1 MCLNK
6 KKYFLVQNEIKT
18 SQVFRLFQ
26 RYSKKLFEAFR
37 KILFF
42 NNDAIHFPF
51 FSEQTTKVLRSPP
64 QRCLWDIS
72 STSYHHIIVLTTTSY
87 CIVYTPQECQLDQNK
102 AITGSARSF
111 FWATNVYIY
120 WQLTRELTSFIYEV
134 TRTIHSMI
142 IGIGE
147 SGGNIWGR
155 GGSFLGGCQIWEN
168 PWNIKEGY
176 LEVNSML

>member
-1 MCLNK
+1 MRVSFKGSQCVLIK

-87 CIVYTPQECQLDQNK
+87 CIVLYTPQECQLDQNK

-111 FWATNVYIY
+111 FLSNKCVYL
-120 WQLTRELTSFIYEV
+120 LTIDQRA
-134 TRTIHSMI
+134 H
-142 IGIGE
+142 
-147 SGGNIWGR
+147 
-155 GGSFLGGCQIWEN
+155 FL
-168 PWNIKEGY
+168 Y
-176 LEVNSML
+176 L